1 MTAHAIWPELLGA
14 LRANLRSIGR
24 SLILGLAASSLTMLA
39 QLASEYAL
47 FLARGSW
54 LKSFGFP
61 IPWIGILKTSVFMN
75 LHFYLYQLSFVQ
87 NWLFW
92 TAIFFAVLFMWTTS
106 HGELPFALLP
116 TYVIGLSWARIQLE
130 FQMAVAATGPII
142 AFARIDPFS
151 YAQIAAYFAMA
162 LLLFPAIVTLV
173 SRLPFREVFKLSCLG
188 FPIILMPPILDYYV
202 LKRPVIY
209 NFFVA
214 EFYQQMRGPLSYFAV
229 LSPGIKIEILFVSTM
244 TFAYLFYRTHS
255 VVRSAS
261 AIIAAFLVFGAVS
274 TPGVTSLLHLG
285 FSQPQLFAGYVL
297 IAYALT
303 MLDFGFAQPGM
314 GRTII
319 KGIRLR
325 GIHFPA
331 MALFGS
337 FLTHPAILVNWIPE
351 DFGLLIASIFVVYLV
366 WQVATVFND
375 ISDEDRKTELSGY
388 LGYGGLIAVMAVFAA
403 IPFGPEPLL
412 LAFLAVC
419 LAVAYPTLRR
429 RHWLLSG
436 LVIGASTCLA
446 FLFGTLV
453 PVNSASSPQPVG
465 VIALA
470 ILVIFSGA
478 SLLKDITDVE
488 GDKRSG
494 IKTIFTR
501 FETRIALFIVAS
513 FVAIGFV
520 LPAVF
525 LHALADRALLLAMGI
540 ASWVL
545 IILAKGRSYKPVL
558 ALYFVEGVWVF
569 IRLFVIGSSLFFR
582 I

>member
-14 LRANLRSIGR
+14 LRANLKSIGR
-24 SLILGLAASSLTMLA
+24 SLILGLAASSVTILA

-47 FLARGSW
+47 FFARGSW

-61 IPWIGILKTSVFMN
+61 IPWIGILKTSAFMN
-75 LHFYLYQLSFVQ
+75 LHFYLYQLSFIQ

-92 TAIFFAVLFMWTTS
+92 TAIFFAMLFMWTTS

-130 FQMAVAATGPII
+130 FQMAIAAAGPIL

-162 LLLFPAIVTLV
+162 LLLFPAIVALV
-173 SRLPFREVFKLSCLG
+173 SRLPFRQVFKLSCLG
-188 FPIILMPPILDYYV
+188 FPIILMPPVLDYYV

-214 EFYQQMRGPLSYFAV
+214 EFYQQMSGPLSYFAV
-229 LSPGIKIEILFVSTM
+229 LSSGIKIEIFFVSTM

-255 VVRSAS
+255 LVRSAS
-261 AIIAAFLVFGAVS
+261 AIIAAVVVFGAVS
-274 TPGVTSLLHLG
+274 TPAVTSLLHWGL
-285 FSQPQLFAGYVL
+285 SQPQLFAGYVL

-303 MLDFGFAQPGM
+303 ILDFGLGKPGM
-314 GRTII
+314 GGPII

-325 GIHFPA
+325 GIHFPG

-337 FLTHPAILVNWIPE
+337 FLVHPAILVSRIPE
-351 DFGLLIASIFVVYLV
+351 DFGLLIASIFIVYLV
-366 WQVATVFND
+366 WQVATVFD
-375 ISDEDRKTELSGY
+375 HISDGDSKTELSGY
-388 LGYGGLIAVMAVFAA
+388 LGYGELVAVMAVFAA

-412 LAFLAVC
+412 LAFLAAC
-419 LAVAYPTLRR
+419 LAVGYPTLRR

-436 LVIGASTCLA
+436 LIIGASTCLA

-453 PVNSASSPQPVG
+453 RFSSPSSPQPVG
-465 VIALA
+465 LIALA
-470 ILVIFSGA
+470 IFVIFSGG

-488 GDKRSG
+488 RDKRFG
-494 IKTIFTR
+494 IRTIFTR
-501 FETRIALFIVAS
+501 FETRIALPVVAS

-525 LHALADRALLLAMGI
+525 LHTLVDRALFLAMGI

-545 IILAKGRSYKPVL
+545 IILAKDRSYKPVL
-558 ALYFVEGVWVF
+558 ILYFVEGMWVF
-569 IRLFVIGSSLFFR
+569 IRLFVTSSS
-582 I
+582 